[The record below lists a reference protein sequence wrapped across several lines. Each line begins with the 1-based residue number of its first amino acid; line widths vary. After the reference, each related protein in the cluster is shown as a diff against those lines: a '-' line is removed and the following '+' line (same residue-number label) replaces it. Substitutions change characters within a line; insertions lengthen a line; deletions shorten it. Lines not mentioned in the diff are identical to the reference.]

1 MDKNSL
7 IGFALMGLVLV
18 AFSYYTQPSA
28 EELRERQKQDSIAHV
43 SYIKQQ
49 EEKEAAKVAAE
60 EKKAAQLQALLTDS
74 SSLFFNGKNLQ
85 EKTITLENNLVKYD
99 LSTKGGLIK
108 QATLKEYTMQDRE
121 TPVSLFSDN
130 ADFMDIAISGKQ
142 ANVITSELLMEPVD
156 ATANSVTMRLSM
168 GNGHIDFAYNL
179 LPDSYMLNLSIKA
192 EGVSNYFDPATK
204 TMAVTLH
211 EKAKQLEKGYT
222 FENRYA
228 TLTYQESDGDT
239 DYLSQ
244 AGNKEKTIDEPL
256 DWIAFKNQFFNCT
269 FIADQNWDNAKLSS
283 SIQEKGSG
291 YLKEYDAQATTLFDP
306 SGKQPTNL
314 QFYFGPNHF
323 QTLQAHNDYSVSGK
337 DLELEELVDLGWPLF
352 RWINRFVTLYI
363 FDWLKGWGLNM
374 GIVLL
379 IMTLIMNAFLYPL
392 RLKSFMSSAKMR
404 VLKPKMEEINA
415 KYPNQEDAMRKQQEI
430 MKVYSDYG
438 VSPMG
443 GCLPMLIQMPV
454 FIALFNFVPNAI
466 ELRQQSFLWANDL
479 STYDDLLS
487 WNFNIWGIGDHLS
500 LFCILFCAT
509 NIISSVINMAQQ
521 DNGSNPQMQSMK
533 WMMYIMPVMFFFI
546 FNDYSSGLCW
556 YYFVSGLVS
565 VLMMWFMKWRTDDE
579 ALLAKLEKRR
589 AERKANPKLAKG
601 GSFQDRLQKMMEM
614 QEELQRQQK
623 MNQNK

>member
-1 MDKNSL
+1 MDQNSL

-18 AFSYYTQPSA
+18 AFSYYTQPSQ
-28 EELRERQKQDSIAHV
+28 EELRERQRQDSIAQV
-43 SYIKQQ
+43 SYVKQQ

-60 EKKAAQLQALLTDS
+60 QQKAAQLQNMLTDS
-74 SSLFFNGKNLQ
+74 TSLFFTGKDLKEQ
-85 EKTITLENNLVKYD
+85 TVCLENELVKYE
-99 LSTKGGLIK
+99 LNTKGGLIK
-108 QATLKEYTMQDRE
+108 SATVKGYTNQDRE
-121 TPVSLFSDN
+121 TPITLMDGE
-130 ADFMDIAISGKQ
+130 ADFMDFSIAGKQ
-142 ANVITSELLMEPVD
+142 VNIVASEMMMEPVN
-156 ATANSVTMRLSM
+156 ATASSVTMRLAM
-168 GNGHIDFAYNL
+168 GTGHIDLNYSL
-179 LPDSYMLNLSIKA
+179 QPESYMLNLSIQA
-192 EGVSNYFDPATK
+192 EGVANYFNPSLNEMT
-204 TMAVTLH
+204 VSLH

-222 FENRYA
+222 FENRYS

-244 AGNKEKTIDEPL
+244 NSNKQKTLDEPL
-256 DWIAFKNQFFNCT
+256 DWMAFKNQFFSCA
-269 FIADQNWDNAKLSS
+269 FIADQSWNNAKLSS
-283 SIQEKGSG
+283 TMMEKGTG
-291 YLKEYDAQATTLFDP
+291 FLKEYDAQATTLFDP
-306 SGKQPTNL
+306 SGKQPTHL

-323 QTLQAHNDYSVSGK
+323 QTLQAHNALSISKK
-337 DLELEELVDLGWPLF
+337 DLDLEELVDLGWPLF

-379 IMTLIMNAFLYPL
+379 IMTLIMNAIVYPL

-454 FIALFNFVPNAI
+454 WIALFNFVPNAI

-487 WNFNIWGIGDHLS
+487 WGFNVWGVGDHLS
-500 LFCILFCAT
+500 LFCLLFCAT

-521 DNGSNPQMQSMK
+521 DNASNPQMQSMK

-614 QEELQRQQK
+614 QEELKRQQ
-623 MNQNK
+623 QNR